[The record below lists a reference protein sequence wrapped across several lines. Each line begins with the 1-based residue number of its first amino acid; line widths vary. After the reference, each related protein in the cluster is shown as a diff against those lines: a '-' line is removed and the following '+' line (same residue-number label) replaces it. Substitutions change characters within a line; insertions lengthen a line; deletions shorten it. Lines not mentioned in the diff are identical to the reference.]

1 MRKPFYLAAAAVAM
15 FAMAS
20 CSGNKSCEGGSC
32 SKMEDQ
38 MYTGV
43 LPAAD
48 GPGIRY
54 TLKVDYDDDKNNMA
68 GDYDLIETY
77 LAADSVAPN
86 GVKDNVSYKS
96 EGDFTVVDQ
105 NGKKYLKL
113 VKDAKD
119 SHPQASSDLYFEVS
133 SDSTLTM
140 VNAQLEPAVSDS
152 LNYTLKLVK

>member
-1 MRKPFYLAAAAVAM
+1 
-15 FAMAS
+15 
-20 CSGNKSCEGGSC
+20 
-32 SKMEDQ
+32 MEDQ